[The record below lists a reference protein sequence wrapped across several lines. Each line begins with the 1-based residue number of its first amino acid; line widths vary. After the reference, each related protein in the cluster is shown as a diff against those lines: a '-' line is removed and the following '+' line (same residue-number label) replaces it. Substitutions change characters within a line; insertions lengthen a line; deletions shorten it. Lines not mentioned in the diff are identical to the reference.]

1 MPEPRLYLVRHAES
15 EGNARKIMQGAA
27 EYPLSDEGRAQA
39 LRAAAHIH
47 ALDPLLVVS
56 SDLARA
62 VDTALLMAGRVDR
75 KDLRL
80 RERGAGQW
88 EGLPRSTLEAAHPGA
103 LEDDALRPG
112 GFEDARDV
120 AARMREAADE
130 LLGHNGVVIAIT
142 HGAVLRLLE
151 KDLTGTGTRFGHLEA
166 LVLGPGLVVIGRAN
180 FLYSGEQ
187 L

>member
-1 MPEPRLYLVRHAES
+1 MPKPRLYLIRHAES

-62 VDTALLMAGRVDR
+62 VDTALLTTGRVDR

-80 RERGAGQW
+80 RERGAGPW
-88 EGLPRSTLEAAHPGA
+88 EGVPRSSLEAAHPGA
-103 LEDDALRPG
+103 LEDDALRPD

-120 AARMREAADE
+120 VARMRAAATE
-130 LLGHNGVVIAIT
+130 LLDLSCVVVAIT
-142 HGAVLRLLE
+142 HGAVLRALE
-151 KDLTGTGTRFGHLEA
+151 KDLTGTGARFGHLEA
-166 LVLGPGLVVIGRAN
+166 LVLGPGLVVIGRAD
-180 FLYSGEQ
+180 FLHSGAQ
-187 L
+187 Q